1 MAVVLIMSGPQM
13 SAENTGGILGPVL
26 GWLGLGPATI
36 GIVHGLVR
44 KSAHVTEYAVLGLL
58 WRRAFIHAG
67 VLRPAV
73 AAALALV
80 VSVGC
85 AVADETHQSFL
96 AARTGAVS
104 DVVLDSL
111 AAMAAIA
118 GLELLTRGVRL
129 YQPVG
134 YVLALFGQTSL
145 VLYTAH
151 MFVLPVLEL
160 ADHLGRLSG
169 AVRVAVAF
177 VPFAVF
183 CGLVM
188 YGQHRYLQRRA
199 QEPGGAAAA

>member
-118 GLELLTRGVRL
+118 AAHVGWWRAAHLATGVLLWVAL
-129 YQPVG
+129 VG
-134 YVLALFGQTSL
+134 GIGVLALDRAAGAGGGVLWITVPTAAVLLVYRWRRSTS
-145 VLYTAH
+145 
-151 MFVLPVLEL
+151 
-160 ADHLGRLSG
+160 
-169 AVRVAVAF
+169 
-177 VPFAVF
+177 
-183 CGLVM
+183 
-188 YGQHRYLQRRA
+188 RA
-199 QEPGGAAAA
+199 